1 MNKAPL
7 NKFAITASDFDL
19 EAFNE
24 AVKDVRNTRKQV
36 VDFGGDFEDTR
47 EKLSEAHE
55 GLKKAMSDFN
65 LDEITKLTAECKRLT
80 AKLETTPVTKVQAF
94 DLAATLEVGEK
105 VSYAGIGSVSMAEE
119 TQPAVTDWEALYEYI
134 KDNDA
139 FYFLQRK
146 INAAPFRE
154 LLSTGESLVGVS
166 PIQVRKI
173 SVRKN

>member
-47 EKLSEAHE
+47 EKLNEAHE
-55 GLKKAMSDFN
+55 GLKKAMTDFN

-94 DLAATLEVGEK
+94 DLAMNKLHEFFEAECRAPKDEIQLEDK
-105 VSYAGIGSVSMAEE
+105 
-119 TQPAVTDWEALYEYI
+119 
-134 KDNDA
+134 K
-139 FYFLQRK
+139 
-146 INAAPFRE
+146 AA
-154 LLSTGESLVGVS
+154 
-166 PIQVRKI
+166 
-173 SVRKN
+173 